1 MDFFLFLSFFFLV
14 EVLLIYI
21 VSGIQQS
28 DSVYMFI
35 YT

>member
-1 MDFFLFLSFFFLV
+1 MDCLPFLSFFFLV

-21 VSGIQQS
+21 VLGIQQS